1 MKLLLAVFA
10 GGFVCQR
17 LNLPASWL
25 IGSMVVSAVFAMKE
39 WGSIKLHRNVYL
51 LIQAT
56 IGISLSG
63 TFSTSSLKVLS
74 QHWMPVGLVVVLM
87 LVFTILNA
95 LYLIIFAR
103 LNPATAMLGS
113 LPGGAGEMTAISES
127 LGADPRL
134 VSVIQYVRLL
144 IIILSVSLISH
155 TAGGIISACHFSV
168 VHTAC
173 DTIARIDAGQSL
185 DNLGLCVTVALFGGW
200 LGTVSKMP
208 AGTLIVPMLFS
219 IGLSSIGHPIALPAA
234 ILAFAYT
241 AMGMMI
247 GARFDAATLNEL
259 KRLCAPL
266 LLTTFTLMVG
276 SILLAGLFV
285 YLMPIN
291 ALSSYLAATPGGLDS
306 IAVMA
311 SELHADAT
319 VVLTVHFC
327 RLILV
332 LIFGP
337 GLVSVFAK
345 YCNKWR
351 ITEKVAP
358 RIYTKIHEKSTS
370 KIRRSPAAS
379 SRPS

>member
-1 MKLLLAVFA
+1 MRSGRLTSIPSARSEKLTHLILLD
-10 GGFVCQR
+10 R
-17 LNLPASWL
+17 
-25 IGSMVVSAVFAMKE
+25 VSHPSV
-39 WGSIKLHRNVYL
+39 
-51 LIQAT
+51 
-56 IGISLSG
+56 
-63 TFSTSSLKVLS
+63 
-74 QHWMPVGLVVVLM
+74 QHNDQV
-87 LVFTILNA
+87 
-95 LYLIIFAR
+95 
-103 LNPATAMLGS
+103 
-113 LPGGAGEMTAISES
+113 
-127 LGADPRL
+127 
-134 VSVIQYVRLL
+134 
-144 IIILSVSLISH
+144 
-155 TAGGIISACHFSV
+155 
-168 VHTAC
+168 
-173 DTIARIDAGQSL
+173 
-185 DNLGLCVTVALFGGW
+185 
-200 LGTVSKMP
+200 
-208 AGTLIVPMLFS
+208 
-219 IGLSSIGHPIALPAA
+219 
-234 ILAFAYT
+234 
-241 AMGMMI
+241 I